1 MTAPVLLSSL
11 GAALKEGALSSRIS
25 LGAAGC
31 AFYAMLA
38 LFPLLSLLVTLY
50 GAALDPATVEPQLA
64 TLSRLLPEDA
74 YALIADRLTELA
86 LAPRPTLGMTAAVS
100 LAIAAWSGSAG
111 IRALLSALTLLR
123 GEEDTRG
130 MLAFYGTALAMTV
143 VAVLAVAVAIA
154 GLVLSLPVLPLL
166 GVREDVIG
174 AIRSLTVLPALGFV
188 FGAIA
193 LLYRYGP
200 DGPRARW
207 GEVMPGAGLA
217 TMLWAAASALFSVYA
232 RQWGEYDRIYGSLGA
247 AMALLMWFYVGTFA
261 VLLGMAWNVALAKLR
276 AREAKEREGAA

>member
-1 MTAPVLLSSL
+1 MTGTAWLMSL
-11 GAALKEGALSSRIS
+11 GAALREGALSSRIS

-38 LFPLLSLLVTLY
+38 LFPALTLLVTLY

-64 TLSRLLPEDA
+64 TLSKLLPEEA

-86 LAPRPTLGMTAAVS
+86 SAPRPTLGVTAGLS
-100 LAIAAWSGSAG
+100 LAIATWSGSAG
-111 IRALLSALTLLR
+111 IRALLLALTMLR
-123 GEEDTRG
+123 GREETRG
-130 MLAFYGTALAMTV
+130 LLAFYGTALAMTV

-154 GLVLSLPVLPLL
+154 ALVISLPVLPLL
-166 GVREDVIG
+166 GLRQEVIG

-188 FGAIA
+188 FGATA

-207 GEVMPGAGLA
+207 RDVVPGAVLA
-217 TMLWAAASALFSVYA
+217 TLLWATASALFSLYA
-232 RQWGEYDRIYGSLGA
+232 RQWGEYDRLYGSLGA

-261 VLLGMAWNVALAKLR
+261 LLLGMAWNVALAR
-276 AREAKEREGAA
+276 TREGGAREGEG

>member
-1 MTAPVLLSSL
+1 MRVLLASL
-11 GAALKEGALSSRIS
+11 GAALKEGALSSRLS

-38 LFPLLSLLVTLY
+38 LFPALTLLVTLY

-64 TLSRLLPEDA
+64 TLSTLLPEEA

-86 LAPRPTLGMTAAVS
+86 SAPRPTLGVTAAVS

-111 IRALLSALTLLR
+111 IRALLSALTMLR
-123 GEEDTRG
+123 GEAETRG
-130 MLAFYGTALAMTV
+130 ILGFYATALAMTV
-143 VAVLAVAVAIA
+143 LGVLAVAAAIA
-154 GLVLSLPVLPLL
+154 AVAVTLPVLPLL
-166 GVREDVIG
+166 GVREELVG
-174 AIRSLTVLPALGFV
+174 AIRRFTVLPALGFV
-188 FGAIA
+188 FGTIA

-207 GEVMPGAGLA
+207 REVAPGAALA
-217 TMLWAAASALFSVYA
+217 TLLWAGASALFSLYA
-232 RQWGEYDRIYGSLGA
+232 RQWGEYDRLYGSLGA

-261 VLLGMAWNVALAKLR
+261 LLLGMAWNVALAQ
-276 AREAKEREGAA
+276 AREREGGS

>member
-1 MTAPVLLSSL
+1 VLLASL
-11 GAALKEGALSSRIS
+11 GAALKEGALSSRLS

-38 LFPLLSLLVTLY
+38 LFPALTLLVTLY

-64 TLSRLLPEDA
+64 TLSTLLPEEA

-86 LAPRPTLGMTAAVS
+86 SAPRPTLGVTAAVS

-111 IRALLSALTLLR
+111 IRALLSALTMLR
-123 GEEDTRG
+123 GEAETRG
-130 MLAFYGTALAMTV
+130 ILGFYATALAMTV
-143 VAVLAVAVAIA
+143 LGVLAVAAAIA
-154 GLVLSLPVLPLL
+154 AVAVTLPVLPLL
-166 GVREDVIG
+166 GVREELVG
-174 AIRSLTVLPALGFV
+174 AIRRFTVLPALGFV
-188 FGAIA
+188 FGTIA

-207 GEVMPGAGLA
+207 REVAPGAALA
-217 TMLWAAASALFSVYA
+217 TLLWAGASALFSLYA
-232 RQWGEYDRIYGSLGA
+232 RQWGEYDRLYGSLGA

-261 VLLGMAWNVALAKLR
+261 LLLGMAWNVALAEAR
-276 AREAKEREGAA
+276 AREGGS